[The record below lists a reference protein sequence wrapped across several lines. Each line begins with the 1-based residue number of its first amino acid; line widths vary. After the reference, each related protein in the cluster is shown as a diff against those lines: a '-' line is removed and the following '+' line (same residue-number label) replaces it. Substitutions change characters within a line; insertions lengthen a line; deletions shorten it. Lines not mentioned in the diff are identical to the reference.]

1 MLFLLVCNEVSLY
14 SGVEIHDRGSHSD
27 VSIVA
32 VAIGAGR
39 SVSVALELFVVLDEI
54 LPPPGIISGG
64 AGDVVEVFGR
74 RKHDVHS
81 IRDS

>member
-1 MLFLLVCNEVSLY
+1 MY
-14 SGVEIHDRGSHSD
+14 SGIEIRDRGSYSD

-54 LPPPGIISGG
+54 LAPPGIISGG
-64 AGDVVEVFGR
+64 TGDVVEIFRR
-74 RKHDVHS
+74 RKHDIHGV
-81 IRDS
+81 RDG